1 MPPDVKQSLEE
12 LQAKLQDMRAD
23 DSALQTRLDDLSTQV
38 QQAIDV
44 ADDHLTLGERLEQ
57 AFILFEDDHPDV
69 AAAIR
74 TVINT
79 LSGSGV

>member
-1 MPPDVKQSLEE
+1 MQPDVKQSLQQ
-12 LQAKLQDMRAD
+12 LQAKLQDIRTD
-23 DSALQTRLDDLSTQV
+23 DSAAQSRLDALAQDV
-38 QQAIDV
+38 QQAIDLT
-44 ADDHLTLGERLEQ
+44 DDHPTLGERLEQ
-57 AFILFEDDHPDV
+57 SFILFEDDHPDV